1 MQLLLSH
8 KHMGIGK
15 MKKLFL
21 SLAIMLLTTVYAFGA
36 SYEPKYSEKINRYST
51 GVFAVTE
58 KVTVYDEPSDTSQ
71 IIDVIEIDKI
81 KEKVRTNTGE
91 TSFHSVFTT
100 FSTDKNLYFI
110 TVIDEAQDW
119 VKLCYDN
126 KTGWVKA
133 EENYYIWK
141 DFLFQYG
148 KENGLYF
155 FRNAKPENMALYQK
169 PDETSKKIA
178 SFDYARPVFLKLIR
192 GSWALASMSDFGD
205 DSYVI
210 GWIRWRNQDGSFI
223 LFPHI

>member
-1 MQLLLSH
+1 
-8 KHMGIGK
+8 

-21 SLAIMLLTTVYAFGA
+21 SLAIMLLTTVYAFSA

-178 SFDYARPVFLKLIR
+178 
-192 GSWALASMSDFGD
+192 
-205 DSYVI
+205 
-210 GWIRWRNQDGSFI
+210 
-223 LFPHI
+223 